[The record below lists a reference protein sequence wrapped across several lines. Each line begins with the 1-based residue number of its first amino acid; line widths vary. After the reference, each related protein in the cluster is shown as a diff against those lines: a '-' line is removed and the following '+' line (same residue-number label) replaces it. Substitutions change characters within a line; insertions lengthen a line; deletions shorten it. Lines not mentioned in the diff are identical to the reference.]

1 MNRVTTFNHN
11 LKPARL
17 AFLAVLMFMLITLV
31 AAVRPAAAQS
41 SPESGLA
48 AAESDAVP
56 LVSPK
61 GGVQPNSGVQPAT
74 SVGYCT
80 YHISGWYRLTCNW
93 GLINSNSTVNE
104 AISEFAN
111 GIPTERF
118 IGSASMQIFN
128 IAPFPGGVTALVYVN
143 WGSPLDVRLDVSVN

>member
-1 MNRVTTFNHN
+1 MNRVTKFNHN
-11 LKPARL
+11 LKPAQL
-17 AFLAVLMFMLITLV
+17 AFLAVLMLITLV

-41 SPESGLA
+41 SPA
-48 AAESDAVP
+48 AAMSSAESDAVP

-61 GGVQPNSGVQPAT
+61 GGVQPNGGVQPAT

-80 YHISGWYRLTCNW
+80 YRINGCYLLTCNW
-93 GLINSNSTVNE
+93 GLINSNSTVDE
-104 AISEFAN
+104 AVSEFAN

-118 IGSASMQIFN
+118 IGAASMQIFN
-128 IAPFPGGVTALVYVN
+128 IAPFSGGVTSLVCVN